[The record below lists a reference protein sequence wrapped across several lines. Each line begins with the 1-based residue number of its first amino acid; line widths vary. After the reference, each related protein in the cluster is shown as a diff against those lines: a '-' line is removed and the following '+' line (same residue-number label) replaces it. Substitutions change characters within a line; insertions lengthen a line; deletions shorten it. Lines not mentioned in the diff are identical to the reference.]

1 MFYWLAVCQIGTEY
15 LRGVSGGEKKRCS
28 IGMELITFP
37 SLLFLDEPTTG
48 LDANTA
54 NSIMELL
61 QKYEISHMCLFVA
74 LLIPT

>member
-1 MFYWLAVCQIGTEY
+1 
-15 LRGVSGGEKKRCS
+15 
-28 IGMELITFP
+28 MELITSP

-61 QKYEISHMCLFVA
+61 QKYEISYPFLCYIPVKAITNLTGLRQCMCFQVSSAGHAVVFVTQA
-74 LLIPT
+74 L